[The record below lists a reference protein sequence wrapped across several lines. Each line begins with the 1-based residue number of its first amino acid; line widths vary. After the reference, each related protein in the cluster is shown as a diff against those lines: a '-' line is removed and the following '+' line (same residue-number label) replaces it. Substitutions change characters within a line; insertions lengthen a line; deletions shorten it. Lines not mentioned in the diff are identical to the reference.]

1 MTHKKRLEVFK
12 ATVSDWEENDFILP
26 YKNGKANGT
35 KRVPQQMR
43 KLFDRAGLTG
53 SSHTLRHTCITNWL
67 HHVPNIKLV
76 STLAGHSTIALAL
89 DRYGHVLESNALSQI
104 DNLYATMRSLNT
116 KNYQR

>member
-1 MTHKKRLEVFK
+1 MLSELVNLFSENRNCRKCFNNPQIIKSGEMFG
-12 ATVSDWEENDFILP
+12 VSDVKGP
-26 YKNGKANGT
+26 
-35 KRVPQQMR
+35 
-43 KLFDRAGLTG
+43 
-53 SSHTLRHTCITNWL
+53 SHTLRHTCITNWL

-76 STLAGHSTIALAL
+76 STLAGHSTIALTL